1 MRKKCRLPVLFSEID
16 DIEIGKFRMKLFKMQ
31 QINKYINI
39 FFFVSIFHAKTVLTT
54 YSILS

>member
-31 QINKYINI
+31 QINKYIIGIYFYVKGN
-39 FFFVSIFHAKTVLTT
+39 F
-54 YSILS
+54 YY